1 VLQLARA
8 RVVRARQGEYLAV
21 IGELAAAARASGAHL
36 WVFRSRHDPEL
47 FIEFR
52 EGAGEPPRDPAP
64 AASRLAALATYEPG
78 AGELW
83 EEIRPD
89 A

>member
-1 VLQLARA
+1 VARA
-8 RVVRARQGEYLAV
+8 RVPRARQEEYLAV
-21 IGELAAAARASGAHL
+21 IGELAEAARAAGGHL
-36 WVFRSRHDPEL
+36 WVFRHRHDAES

-64 AASRLAALATYEPG
+64 AASRLAALATYEAGG
-78 AGELW
+78 AEVW
-83 EEIRPD
+83 EEMPTD

>member
-1 VLQLARA
+1 VLQVARA
-8 RVVRARQGEYLAV
+8 RVARARQEEYLAL
-21 IGELAAAARASGAHL
+21 IGELAAAARAAGAHL
-36 WVFRSRHDPEL
+36 WVFRHRHDPEL

-64 AASRLAALATYEPG
+64 AASRLAGLASYEAGG
-78 AGELW
+78 ADVW
-83 EEIRPD
+83 EELPTH

>member
-1 VLQLARA
+1 VARA
-8 RVVRARQGEYLAV
+8 RVPRARQEEYLAV
-21 IGELAAAARASGAHL
+21 IGELAEAARAAGGHL
-36 WVFRSRHDPEL
+36 WVFRHRHDAES

-64 AASRLAALATYEPG
+64 AASRLAALATYETGG
-78 AGELW
+78 AEVW
-83 EEIRPD
+83 EEMPTD

>member
-1 VLQLARA
+1 MARA
-8 RVVRARQGEYLAV
+8 RVLPVRQAEYLAL
-21 IGELAAAARASGAHL
+21 IGELAAVARTAGGHL
-36 WVFRSRHDPEL
+36 WVFRHRHDPEL

-64 AASRLAALATYEPG
+64 AAVRLAALASYEAGG
-78 AGELW
+78 ADVW
-83 EEIRPD
+83 EEMPTH

>member
-1 VLQLARA
+1 VRA
-8 RVVRARQGEYLAV
+8 RVPRAHQGEYLAV
-21 IGELAAAARASGAHL
+21 IAELAAAARAAGGHL
-36 WVFRSRHDPEL
+36 WVFRSRHDPER

-64 AASRLAALATYEPG
+64 AAARLAALAAYEPG
-78 AGELW
+78 GADVW
-83 EEIRPD
+83 EEIRSD

>member
-1 VLQLARA
+1 VARA
-8 RVVRARQGEYLAV
+8 RVPRARQEEYLAV
-21 IGELAAAARASGAHL
+21 IGELAEAARAAGGHL
-36 WVFRSRHDPEL
+36 WVFRHRHDHES

-64 AASRLAALATYEPG
+64 AASRLAALATYEAGG
-78 AGELW
+78 AEVW
-83 EEIRPD
+83 EEMPTD

>member
-1 VLQLARA
+1 MARA
-8 RVVRARQGEYLAV
+8 RVPRARQDEYLAV
-21 IGELAAAARASGAHL
+21 IGELADAARAAGGHL

-52 EGAGEPPRDPAP
+52 EGPGEPPTDAP
-64 AASRLAALATYEPG
+64 PGASRLAALAAYEPG
-78 AGELW
+78 GADVW

>member
-1 VLQLARA
+1 VARA
-8 RVVRARQGEYLAV
+8 RVPRARQEEYLAL
-21 IGELAAAARASGAHL
+21 IGDLAGVARAAGGHL
-36 WVFRSRHDPEL
+36 WVFRHRHDPEM

-64 AASRLAALATYEPG
+64 AASRLAALACYE
-78 AGELW
+78 AGGTDVW
-83 EEIRPD
+83 EEMPTH

>member
-1 VLQLARA
+1 MARA
-8 RVVRARQGEYLAV
+8 RVPRARQEEYLTV
-21 IGELAAAARASGAHL
+21 IGELADAARAAGGHL
-36 WVFRSRHDPEL
+36 WVFRHRHDPEL

-64 AASRLAALATYEPG
+64 AASRLAALAAYEPG
-78 AGELW
+78 GAEVW
-83 EEIRPD
+83 EEMPTH

>member
-1 VLQLARA
+1 
-8 RVVRARQGEYLAV
+8 
-21 IGELAAAARASGAHL
+21 
-36 WVFRSRHDPEL
+36 VFRSRHDPEL

-78 AGELW
+78 GEAVW
-83 EEIRPD
+83 EEIRQD

>member
-1 VLQLARA
+1 VPRD
-8 RVVRARQGEYLAV
+8 RQEEYLAV
-21 IGELAAAARASGAHL
+21 IGELAEAARATGGHL
-36 WVFRSRHDPEL
+36 WVFRHRHDPEL

-78 AGELW
+78 GTEVW
-83 EEIRPD
+83 EEMETN

>member
-1 VLQLARA
+1 LQVARA
-8 RVVRARQGEYLAV
+8 RVPRARQEEYLTV
-21 IGELAAAARASGAHL
+21 IAELADAARAGGGHL
-36 WVFRSRHDPEL
+36 WVFRHREDAEL

-64 AASRLAALATYEPG
+64 VASRLAALATYEPG
-78 AGELW
+78 GAEIW
-83 EEIRPD
+83 EELPTN